1 MLHVTA
7 SPFGCVVLRQE
18 QRDAKGFSELRED
31 EFHLV
36 PQPAVRSL
44 YLPFKL
50 LPFS

>member
-7 SPFGCVVLRQE
+7 SPFGCVVLRQM
-18 QRDAKGFSELRED
+18 DAKGFSELRED

-36 PQPAVRSL
+36 PQPAVRSS